1 MSWCFAILNNRLVE
15 VYFDK
20 DKQNRVKIR
29 GHCYV
34 AKNEYKTK
42 QEQKWIEIDTRKTRV
57 VYRNKKYRL
66 VK

>member
-1 MSWCFAILNNRLVE
+1 MPWRFAILNNRLAE
-15 VYFDK
+15 IYFDK
-20 DKQNRVKIR
+20 DKQNRVKIQ